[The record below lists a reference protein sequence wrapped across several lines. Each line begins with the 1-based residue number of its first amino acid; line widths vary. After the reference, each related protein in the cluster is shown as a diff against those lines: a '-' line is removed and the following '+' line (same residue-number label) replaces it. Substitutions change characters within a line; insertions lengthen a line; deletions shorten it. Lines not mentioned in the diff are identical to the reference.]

1 MDNFDKLISQKIDQ
15 IQLPD
20 AEQAWND
27 FDSFRAQQ
35 IKAARPIRKSAH
47 AFLLVLVGLLLLFM
61 GAVSGYFFSQFSKD
75 NSLNSAVMKISPVA
89 ANRELTNVLTSIQPN
104 KVVAIKPIVPFN
116 KQPKLTQNRLNT
128 SNNKNPF
135 MVVADSVSNS
145 NTLVSENPISF
156 SNIVE
161 VVDNQKFSA
170 DLNVGDKNDFSA
182 TPEVYKESE
191 LAVIAKIADNKP
203 VEFVEIAAEPAS
215 ILEVIQKKNTE
226 NNSSESDKYV
236 VKNNPYTT
244 SDFSTNSVADV
255 GTVRKVRS
263 VKFKEYISV
272 FKRYTDVSLY
282 SLEKSN
288 DITSE
293 LNSRFIDNPA
303 NAGIENRYSLSA
315 GAKCGVIQTENQL
328 FDVNTRDIYVGNSFA
343 MFNNKVGVGLAVNS
357 FENKNVNGLNFNLSS
372 AYRLALTKNQ
382 QLRFGLGIN
391 ASSLNY
397 STEFS
402 PRSEV
407 SMLSFHA
414 GVRYNFKT
422 IFAQASVNNI
432 APQML
437 RNDQSLNVIVP
448 TISQLLVGGRL
459 YLSKNWALHPMVS
472 LIHQSNNVDVNVS
485 AGLSCKNR
493 WLMGVQTTNFNSV
506 GIFAGMYASKRLSI
520 LLKTQIEPNKTSSSL
535 FSESGEI
542 MLKLELGNLK
552 R

>member
-20 AEQAWND
+20 AEQAWSD
-27 FDSFRAQQ
+27 FDNFRAQQ
-35 IKAARPIRKSAH
+35 IKVARPIQKSTH
-47 AFLLVLVGLLLLFM
+47 KFLLVLVGLLLLFM

-75 NSLNSAVMKISPVA
+75 NSLNSAVMKISPIA
-89 ANRELTNVLTSIQPN
+89 ANLESTPVLTSIHPN
-104 KVVAIKPIVPFN
+104 KVVATKPIVPFN
-116 KQPKLTQNRLNT
+116 KQPKLTQNRSNT
-128 SNNKNPF
+128 SNNNNPF

-145 NTLVSENPISF
+145 NTLVSENPISH
-156 SNIVE
+156 SDVVD
-161 VVDNQKFSA
+161 VVDNQKLSA
-170 DLNVGDKNDFSA
+170 NLNIGNINDLSV

-191 LAVIAKIADNKP
+191 LVVIAKIVDNKA
-203 VEFVEIAAEPAS
+203 VEVVEIAAEPAS
-215 ILEVIQKKNTE
+215 TPEVIQKTTQE
-226 NNSSESDKYV
+226 STFSESDKYI
-236 VKNNPYTT
+236 VKSSSTT
-244 SDFSTNSVADV
+244 ANDFATSSVADV

-328 FDVNTRDIYVGNSFA
+328 FEVNTRDIYVGNSFA
-343 MFNNKVGVGLAVNS
+343 MFDNKVGVGLAVNS
-357 FENKNVNGLNFNLSS
+357 FENRNVNGLNFNLSS
-372 AYRLALTKNQ
+372 AYRVALTKNQ
-382 QLRFGLGIN
+382 QLRFGLGTN
-391 ASSLNY
+391 VSTLNY

-432 APQML
+432 APQLL
-437 RNDQSLNVIVP
+437 RNDQSLIVSVP
-448 TISQLLVGGRL
+448 TISQLMVGGRL

-485 AGLSCKNR
+485 AGLSCKNH
-493 WLMGVQTTNFNSV
+493 WMMGVQTTNFNSV